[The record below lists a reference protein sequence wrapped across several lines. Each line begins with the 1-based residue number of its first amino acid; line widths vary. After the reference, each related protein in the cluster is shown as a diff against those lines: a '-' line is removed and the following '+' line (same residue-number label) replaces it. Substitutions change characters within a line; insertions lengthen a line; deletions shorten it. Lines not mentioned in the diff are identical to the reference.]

1 MFIDAFAPT
10 QCRYYF
16 PHDLIAVI
24 VPCLCFISS
33 LISGS
38 TLKKRFQNV
47 SQFSMQGRVHFVAI
61 INIYSVRHNKLQVC
75 LQRSRNLVSLV

>member
-38 TLKKRFQNV
+38 TLKKRFSKCQPI
-47 SQFSMQGRVHFVAI
+47 FDARTCALRG
-61 INIYSVRHNKLQVC
+61 YY
-75 LQRSRNLVSLV
+75 